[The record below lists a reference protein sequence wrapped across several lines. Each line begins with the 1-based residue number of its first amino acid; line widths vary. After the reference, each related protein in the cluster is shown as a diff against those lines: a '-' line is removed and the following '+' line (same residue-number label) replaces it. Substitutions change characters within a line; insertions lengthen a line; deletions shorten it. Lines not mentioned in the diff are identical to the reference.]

1 MQFFKRLEIHGFKS
15 FGNKTV
21 IDFHPGITVIVGPNG
36 CGKSNVFDSIR
47 WVLGEQSAKS
57 LRGSRMGDVIFNGSG
72 GMKALGMA
80 RVTLTLNNRNRHLPL
95 DFDEVEI
102 SRRLFRT
109 GESEYV
115 LNKQQCRLKDILE
128 QFLDTGIGTDSY
140 SVLEQGKVDAII
152 NSKPLERRDI
162 FDEAAGISKYKA
174 RKHEAMLKLNR
185 TDDDLLRL
193 TDIIAEVRRQAG
205 GLKRQANKAERYKE
219 LAASLRTL
227 EMELLVRRYFH
238 FRAASE
244 TSEGHYR
251 ELSARVKEL
260 REELQKIEE
269 EQLSY
274 RSRAD
279 EVQQTLED
287 NQALNFELNRDLQE
301 TQSQIALL
309 TQRGE
314 NNTERRA
321 SIERQIAEFLENA
334 ATLQNG
340 SAETRRQLDEQE
352 AELATLRDEH
362 AQRQAAYEALKGDSD
377 ASAEQMA
384 RLRADITQAT
394 RARMEKDNEI
404 RVARVMEEKLAD
416 ELGQSDAEMQG
427 LKDQQAAL
435 EKDRTEKRSSMEF
448 AELERDRLTGEAA
461 AARESFRNREL
472 ELYNLTGDAD
482 NARRQA
488 QECQSRHDALADL
501 QASFEGYFRGVKE
514 VMTAGQRGKLQG
526 LVGVVSTLIEAKRE
540 HELAIEVALGGQAQD
555 IVVETA
561 DQAKSAIRW
570 LKDSRVGR
578 ATFLP
583 LDLVEGRE
591 TSHNL
596 RQVLGEKGVVGFAT
610 ELVKFEPRLK
620 NVVQHLLG
628 NVVVVENLDV
638 AVALERRGIRTRYV
652 TLEGE
657 MVAASGAMTGGNMK
671 IAGLLNRTREVK
683 ELADRLKQL
692 RSREK
697 QLTEKTASLK
707 TEVSQLKE
715 KSETLARQGQ
725 AQEIEAA
732 RARKDFEAID
742 HRANEKG
749 QQLARLDQRRA
760 GMEKEIAT
768 HRVKQQEGMA
778 LLTELA
784 TRADELE
791 QQLAGIEASASDR
804 QQEVAEA
811 GRLAHETMLKLTA
824 GTERARALEERL
836 KNAASEA
843 ERLEAAAQSRRSE
856 LAHIDEEQG
865 HAAAR
870 MEDLRQQLDAYQKQK
885 AELES
890 QITFENQ
897 QKEVVQLDLRKLG
910 ERSQVLQRDFNEAQN
925 ELHEV
930 ELRRKEFLVQLDNM
944 KVQSR
949 EKFSLHLNDIIRRVL
964 MPETV
969 VEEPEAP
976 KPAKVIDAAQ
986 DGASAGDGA
995 SEPGADSESADNDA
1009 EAAER
1014 DLIAEMEAAA
1024 EAERLI
1030 PIIEISELTDE
1041 GRERLD
1047 NLRTPEEAAGLVQE
1061 LRRQIEQLGPV
1072 NIGAIDEY
1080 NELNERLEFLV
1091 AQEKDL
1097 NESKGMLAETIA
1109 KIDDTTQD
1117 LFTKAF
1123 AEIRANFEQVYR
1135 RLFGGGRADLILT
1148 EENGVLESG
1157 IDIIAQPPGKKPQ
1170 HISLLSG
1177 GEKALTA
1184 VALLF
1189 AIFMRK
1195 PSPFCILDEIDAPL
1209 DDKNVERF
1217 KELVQ
1222 EFAHTT
1228 QFIIITHNKQT
1239 MHLAN
1244 TIYGVT
1250 MQQQGVSRAVSIR
1263 LDEIEDSD
1271 VVKEMEL
1278 APVG

>member
-80 RVTLTLNNRNRHLPL
+80 RVTLTLNNRSRHLPL
-95 DFDEVEI
+95 DYDEVEI

-109 GESEYV
+109 GESEYI

-205 GLKRQANKAERYKE
+205 GLRRQANKAERYKE
-219 LAASLRTL
+219 LASQLRTL
-227 EMELLVRRYFH
+227 EMELLVRRYFQ
-238 FRAASE
+238 FRAGSQTSE
-244 TSEGHYR
+244 TRFQEF
-251 ELSARVKEL
+251 SARVTEL
-260 REELQKIEE
+260 RTELQTIEE
-269 EQLSY
+269 EQLAY
-274 RSRAD
+274 RSKAD
-279 EVQQTLED
+279 DVQQTLED

-309 TQRGE
+309 TQRDQ
-314 NNTERRA
+314 NNQERRA

-334 ATLQNG
+334 ANLESGTAELQTQY
-340 SAETRRQLDEQE
+340 EEQE
-352 AELATLRDEH
+352 AELTSLREEH
-362 AQRQAAYEALKGDSD
+362 TTRQAAYEALKGDSD
-377 ASAEQMA
+377 ASAETMA
-384 RLRADITQAT
+384 RLRSEITQAT

-416 ELGQSDAEMQG
+416 ELGQSDAEMESLRQ
-427 LKDQQAAL
+427 QQAAM
-435 EKDRTEKRSSMEF
+435 EKDRTEKRAAMEF
-448 AELERDRLTGEAA
+448 SELERERLTGEAA

-472 ELYNLTGDAD
+472 ELYNLTGDAE

-488 QECQSRHDALADL
+488 QEVQSRHDALSDL

-526 LVGVVSTLIEAKRE
+526 LIGVVSTLIEAKRE
-540 HELAIEVALGGQAQD
+540 HEMAIEVALGGQAQD
-555 IVVETA
+555 IIVETA
-561 DQAKSAIRW
+561 DQAKVAIRW

-591 TSHNL
+591 NNPNL
-596 RQVLGEKGVVGFAT
+596 QKVLGEKGVVGFAT
-610 ELVKFEPRLK
+610 DLVKFEPRLK
-620 NVVQHLLG
+620 KVVQHLLG

-683 ELADRLKQL
+683 ELADRLTQL
-692 RSREK
+692 RAREK
-697 QLTEKTASLK
+697 QLTEKTAALK
-707 TEVSQLKE
+707 GEVTQLKE
-715 KSETLARQGQ
+715 KSETLARQAQ

-742 HRANEKG
+742 HRATEKG
-749 QQLARLDQRRA
+749 QQLARLDERRA
-760 GMEKEIAT
+760 GMEKQIAQ
-768 HRVKQQEGMA
+768 HRVLQQEGASA
-778 LLTELA
+778 LAVLAEKAQKLEEELA
-784 TRADELE
+784 SIE
-791 QQLAGIEASASDR
+791 QSASDR
-804 QQEVAEA
+804 QHEVAEA
-811 GRLAHETMLKLTA
+811 GRLAHEVMLKLTA
-824 GTERARALEERL
+824 GTERARALKDRL
-836 KNAASEA
+836 QTAATEA
-843 ERLEAAAQSRRSE
+843 ERLQKAAEARRSE
-856 LAHIDEEQG
+856 LAHIEEEQQG
-865 HAAAR
+865 STTRMAELREQLAAY
-870 MEDLRQQLDAYQKQK
+870 EKQK
-885 AELES
+885 TELES

-910 ERSQVLQRDFNEAQN
+910 ERAQVLQRDLNEAQN

-930 ELRRKEFLVQLDNM
+930 ELRRKEFLVQLDNIKM
-944 KVQSR
+944 QSR
-949 EKFSLHLNDIIRRVL
+949 EKFSLHLNDVIRRVL

-969 VEEPEAP
+969 VEEPQQP
-976 KPAKVIDAAQ
+976 DTTP
-986 DGASAGDGA
+986 
-995 SEPGADSESADNDA
+995 PA
-1009 EAAER
+1009 EAAEAADAPPTPPWEETEAPSPEQIER
-1014 DLIAEMEAAA
+1014 DLVEEMEAAA

-1030 PIIEISELTDE
+1030 PIIEISELTDD
-1041 GRERLD
+1041 GRERLEH
-1047 NLRTPEEAAGLVQE
+1047 LRTPEEIAGIVQE

-1072 NIGAIDEY
+1072 NLGAIDEY
-1080 NELNERLEFLV
+1080 NELNNRLEFLT

-1097 NESKGMLAETIA
+1097 TESKQMLAETIA
-1109 KIDDTTQD
+1109 KIDETTQD

-1123 AEIRANFEQVYR
+1123 SEIRANFEQVYR

-1228 QFIIITHNKQT
+1228 QFIIITHNKLT

-1250 MQQQGVSRAVSIR
+1250 MEQQGVSRAVSIR
-1263 LDEIEDSD
+1263 LDEIEDSE